1 MRTIWNVSHETL
13 IQQEIQLSADMTDMA
28 DIKKTTNS
36 SNTGNKFVD
45 RFNVGDLGVVKEIEG
60 DFYSVEW
67 ESDRQYYRYTADEL
81 EAIGM

>member
-1 MRTIWNVSHETL
+1 
-13 IQQEIQLSADMTDMA
+13 MTDMA
-28 DIKKTTNS
+28 DIKTATNS

-67 ESDRQYYRYTADEL
+67 ESDRQCYRYTIDEL
-81 EAIGM
+81 EVIGM